1 MPYVF
6 YDLPADSSE
15 LETYHGYQI
24 SRLVQE
30 PRGGTVKRPALSLP
44 NGEGPSAPPAEL
56 ILQGPRRP
64 WFEPVLARMQAPAGR
79 TMARRVSSR
88 AWCMR
93 GFISARALAG
103 YLTVPSLCFT
113 LVWLIG
119 RI

>member
-15 LETYHGYQI
+15 LETYNGYHV
-24 SRLVQE
+24 SRIVHE
-30 PRGGTVKRPALSLP
+30 PRGGVVKSEDPA
-44 NGEGPSAPPAEL
+44 APPAEL

-93 GFISARALAG
+93 GFISAKALAG